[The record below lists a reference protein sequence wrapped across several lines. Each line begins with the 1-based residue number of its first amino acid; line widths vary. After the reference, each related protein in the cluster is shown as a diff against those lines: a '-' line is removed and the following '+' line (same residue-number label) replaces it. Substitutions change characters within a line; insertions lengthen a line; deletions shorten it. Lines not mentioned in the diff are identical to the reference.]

1 MKHNYT
7 LSDNSE
13 VIWSSDTIELISGK
27 LKLEV
32 REAGCQN
39 SSVRRSTLLILDA
52 PTVLPNFS
60 ESFTDFELVLISIG
74 PSEVRTNPNSN
85 SLRSECLSWS
95 DLINKLDLSTTTISR
110 ILVDEQ
116 STEKYFIMQALFLI
130 TLKI

>member
-32 REAGCQN
+32 RDADCQN

-52 PTVLPNFS
+52 PTVLPNF
-60 ESFTDFELVLISIG
+60 LNLLLIL
-74 PSEVRTNPNSN
+74 N
-85 SLRSECLSWS
+85 
-95 DLINKLDLSTTTISR
+95 
-110 ILVDEQ
+110 
-116 STEKYFIMQALFLI
+116 
-130 TLKI
+130 

>member
-13 VIWSSDTIELISGK
+13 AIWSGDTIELISGK

-32 REAGCQN
+32 RDAGCQN

-74 PSEVRTNPNSN
+74 PSGGTNQP
-85 SLRSECLSWS
+85 
-95 DLINKLDLSTTTISR
+95 
-110 ILVDEQ
+110 Q
-116 STEKYFIMQALFLI
+116 
-130 TLKI
+130 LK